1 MSHPWVYAVAAV
13 SVSLA
18 ASIPARATETP
29 KVLMIVRDGSRD
41 LELMLSQEVGVMKRM
56 LEESGFQVDV
66 ATESGKPMRA
76 GSVELAA
83 DFKVRDSVASSYVGV
98 ALPCMAPAPE
108 YSVSPAELAVVKT
121 FVEQGKPILA
131 ARGSVA
137 VLAKVGGLEGKKYA
151 FASEVD
157 VNQRPDFAR
166 GQFQGSGAVRDGNV
180 STSGICPLAAK
191 TSALPDGTEEVT
203 RHFIESLRSF
213 EAEARR

>member
-1 MSHPWVYAVAAV
+1 MSHAWVYAIAAV

-18 ASIPARATETP
+18 AAIPARAADAP

-56 LEESGFQVDV
+56 LEASGFKVEV
-66 ATESGKPMRA
+66 ATESGEPMRA
-76 GSVELAA
+76 GSVELGA
-83 DFKVRDSVASSYVGV
+83 DFKVSDAVASDYAGV
-98 ALPCMAPAPE
+98 ALPCMAPGPE
-108 YSVSPAELAVVKT
+108 YSVSPAELAIVKT

-131 ARGSVA
+131 ARGSVG

-157 VNQRPDFAR
+157 PKARPEFA
-166 GQFQGSGAVRDGNV
+166 GGEFQGTGVVRDGSV
-180 STSGICPLAAK
+180 STSGVCPLAAK

-203 RHFIESLRSF
+203 RNFIESLQRKN
-213 EAEARR
+213 